1 MASPPRLARTL
12 TQEELQIPSPEWK
25 SKEIQGSEKEG
36 GDDDQEEELAALLP
50 GSQTPSH
57 RNASDPKNHQTGF
70 KPRFLALLGLSLTI
84 AATITGLSWWYIP
97 RPKEIIHPTESLA
110 VLSNGTHPFARTVL
124 LVSLDGLRA
133 DYINRN
139 LTTHLHDISVKG
151 LRAKWMKPIFP
162 TLTFPN
168 HWALMT
174 GLYGESHGIVANT
187 FFDPVTGR
195 SFDYTKPELS
205 WDASWWQGE
214 PVWATAQKAGIPTAN
229 LMWPGPPTTLD
240 GHSPD
245 YYVPFKN
252 HVPLAWKHDKIFE
265 WLDLPYEQ
273 RPQLITV
280 YEPSVDQ
287 VGHKYGPDSV
297 PVNKALKDVD
307 QFARDIHT
315 SLAARNLSHIVDII
329 FVSDHG
335 MVDTSDL
342 RLVYMD
348 DILGDGFEQIKHS
361 DGWPSMGLRF
371 KPGTNLTEMLRRLEV
386 GAASYDPPVF
396 DVYATQSFPA
406 STAGR
411 IDAMPERY
419 HFSDNPRIAP
429 IYVIPKIGWALTNRH
444 EHLKVMNGVY
454 EPRGNHGYDNNE
466 PAMRAMFV
474 ADGPFTSATK
484 LKQQGNSTPSSS
496 TKPTIMEG
504 FNNVEVY
511 NLVCKLLNIT
521 AVAATNGTI
530 GFWDAWLD

>member
-139 LTTHLHDISVKG
+139 LTTHLHNISVKG

-252 HVPLAWKHDKIFE
+252 HVPLAWKHDRIFE